1 MKSWTIL
8 GVAAATVIVISP
20 CLGDNAPKPE
30 GPAVTTASHEASR
43 EASRE
48 ASPRLLTLDY
58 VNAEV
63 TDVIRALSAQSGTNV
78 AVNPNVKGQ
87 ITVHLRGKTVD
98 EALVMVAN
106 LAGLGARRV
115 NDTYVVAPRAE
126 MRQTLERV
134 GTKRFV
140 VVENIKAQ
148 EAADLA
154 QAAFPDLT
162 ARPQGKGV
170 ALIGAV
176 EDLELAENLLKR
188 NDNLSPDDV
197 HVVEKV
203 TLKHVKPAQIATALG
218 KIEPGVSAE
227 AAGGD
232 IVLSGPRGRVEAGKR
247 SVELLD
253 VQAPPSTE
261 TRIYNIRYA
270 TASELAMLLDRAVPS
285 VQVVAG
291 PQSMPLQKPVFTPL
305 TGQFAGTSNQA
316 SQTQQT
322 PQNQGNGQ
330 QQGITGPNGTQ
341 VFVNPNALSL
351 VVTGKPED
359 VDQAFKVLALADV
372 PPQQVKI
379 EAKVV
384 ETSPSLIEDYGVKW
398 SWDPFQF
405 IEGPAGTSSTGYN
418 SATRPSGFGTF
429 TRVPWSFTGILSA
442 MITKG
447 DAKLLAS
454 PNVTVV
460 NDQDASVFIGDTLR
474 FNSLAQ
480 SGANGN
486 QFTVVEVPV
495 GIVLLVHPR
504 INDDGN
510 VTMRVHPVVSTVTGL
525 VNGLPQTSSRE
536 AETTV
541 RAKDGDT
548 LVIGGLIRDE
558 DIRTMQKIPLLGDLP
573 LIGNLFKS
581 TNRNHRRTEV
591 MVVLTIKVLK

>member
-20 CLGDNAPKPE
+20 CLGDSSPKTA
-30 GPAVTTASHEASR
+30 GTGGVTTASKEA
-43 EASRE
+43 ARE

-140 VVENIKAQ
+140 AVENMKAQ
-148 EAADLA
+148 DAADLA

-170 ALIGAV
+170 TLIGAV
-176 EDLELAENLLKR
+176 DDLESAENLLKR

-203 TLKHVKPAQIATALG
+203 ALKHAKPAQVAASVA
-218 KIEPGVSAE
+218 KMEPGVTADV
-227 AAGGD
+227 AGND
-232 IVLSGPRGRVEAGKR
+232 VVLSGPKGKVEAGKK
-247 SVELLD
+247 SIALID
-253 VQAPPSTE
+253 VQAPPTTE

-270 TASELAMLLDRAVPS
+270 AAPELAVMLDRAVPS
-285 VQVVAG
+285 VMVVPG
-291 PQSMPLQKPVFTPL
+291 PQSLPIQRPQFNPL
-305 TGQFAGTSNQA
+305 TGQFAGGSMNTQVQQ
-316 SQTQQT
+316 QTQQLT
-322 PQNQGNGQ
+322 TGGPAP
-330 QQGITGPNGTQ
+330 TVAGPNGGTTYINQ
-341 VFVNPNALSL
+341 NALSL
-351 VVTGKPED
+351 IITGKPED
-359 VDQAFKVLALADV
+359 VDQAFKILALADV

-384 ETSPSLIEDYGVKW
+384 ETSPSLLEDYGVKW

-405 IEGPAGTSSTGYN
+405 IEGPAGTSSTAYN
-418 SATRPSGFGTF
+418 TATRSSGFGTF
-429 TRVPWSFTGILSA
+429 SRVPWSFTGLLSA

-454 PNVTVV
+454 PNVSVV

-495 GIVLLVHPR
+495 GIVLMVHPR
-504 INDDGN
+504 ISDDGN
-510 VTMRVHPVVSTVTGL
+510 VTMRIHPVVSTITGL

-558 DIRTMQKIPLLGDLP
+558 DIRTMQKIPVLGDLP